1 MKKLIAI
8 LFAAALIS
16 GAVGCT
22 ELDTDSP
29 TGDSDATGE
38 DVASTDTLA
47 EDTDATVAY
56 ETTDPTL
63 TVWDRSGTIWVEVT
77 QTITNSGTT
86 DLYLSGGKFDIED
99 SSGSLVETYD
109 MASIVPMVIE
119 PGETAYFYGCTTADH
134 ITDPSGTY
142 TAIPGFDVAEAKIER
157 VRFPVT
163 DVSMSDESIGTYI
176 DIIGRVENTSDEDES
191 MCNVYLVLFDADG
204 AVIDIESTYVDVAAG
219 EKASFDT
226 STIASPRGITTADI
240 GSYQAY
246 AYPLDFQF

>member
-8 LFAAALIS
+8 LIASTLL
-16 GAVGCT
+16 AVGCT
-22 ELDTDSP
+22 GLDTTDP
-29 TGDSDATGE
+29 ASDETAE
-38 DVASTDTLA
+38 TDDEVTNA
-47 EDTDATVAY
+47 EETTEAAEAVAY
-56 ETTDPTL
+56 ETGEPGL
-63 TVWDRSGTIWVEVT
+63 TVWDRDGTIWVEVT
-77 QTITNSGTT
+77 QTVTNTGSAN
-86 DLYLSGGKFDIED
+86 LYLSDARFDIED
-99 SSGSLVETYD
+99 GSGSLVETYD

-157 VRFPVT
+157 VRFPVA

-176 DIIGRVENTSDEDES
+176 DIIGRVENTSNKDES
-191 MCNVYLVLFDADG
+191 MCYVYLVLFDADG

-219 EKASFDT
+219 EKASFNT
-226 STIASPRGITTADI
+226 STIASPRDITIADI